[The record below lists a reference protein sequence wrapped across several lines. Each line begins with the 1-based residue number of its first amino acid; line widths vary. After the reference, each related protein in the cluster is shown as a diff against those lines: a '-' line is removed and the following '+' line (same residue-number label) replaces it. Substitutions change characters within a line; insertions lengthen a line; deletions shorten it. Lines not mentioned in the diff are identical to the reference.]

1 MTKFWQTW
9 IPVRRIFTVLAAFLS
24 LLLLI
29 ACGLIID
36 EMMSK
41 SLLKNDVFTTDL
53 IAAQAINTPANTSSA
68 VNNTSKKPSNEILQR
83 GAYLA
88 QVGNCAACH
97 TARGGAAF
105 AGGKPIATPFGTV
118 YTSNITPDP
127 ATGIG
132 RWSADAFYRAM
143 HEGRSADGHLLTP
156 AFPYPNYTHVT
167 RADSDDL
174 HAYFIH
180 SVTPVAQPNRSHD
193 LPFPFNTQVALAFW
207 RLMFFEKAAETVSST
222 GNTVATNSVAAQ
234 AINTTAKIINKG
246 ENGNLELKTD
256 QNTEPADIQR
266 GAYLVRGLGHCS
278 ACHAQRNALGASVK
292 NQFSDQFLSGALMPM
307 HDWYAPSLVDKLEAG
322 VAHLPRQDVVSLL
335 KTGIAPNASMLGPM
349 AEVVAGSTQF
359 WTDADLT
366 ATAAYLQSLPQI
378 DTKTSTK
385 SSTSNK
391 LATAQPKPVLFD
403 KGAELFTQHCAT
415 CHGEQGQGMRVE
427 GNVALPALAG
437 NRAITLPNTTN
448 LVRILLA
455 GGYAPSTAGNPRPF
469 GMPPFVHVLN
479 DTDIAAVTTYIR
491 NAWGNQADSVTA
503 ADVIR
508 VRRGVE

>member
-1 MTKFWQTW
+1 MNAPWSRRT
-9 IPVRRIFTVLAAFLS
+9 PVRRIFTVLTAFLTFLFVIAS
-24 LLLLI
+24 GLLVREI
-29 ACGLIID
+29 YA
-36 EMMSK
+36 
-41 SLLKNDVFTTDL
+41 TDL
-53 IAAQAINTPANTSSA
+53 IAAHAINMPAIGQNRA
-68 VNNTSKKPSNEILQR
+68 LKKDALIDVSQVER

-88 QVGNCAACH
+88 KVGNCAACH

-105 AGGKPIATPFGTV
+105 AGGKAISTPFGTV
-118 YTSNITPDP
+118 YTSNITSDA

-132 RWSADAFYRAM
+132 KWSADAFYRAM

-156 AFPYPNYTHVT
+156 AFPYPNYTHIT

-174 HAYFIH
+174 YSYFMHGIA
-180 SVTPVAQPNRSHD
+180 PVAQVNKPHD
-193 LPFPFNTQVALAFW
+193 LPFPFNTQLALAFW
-207 RLMFFEKAAETVSST
+207 RALFFEKADAVVDSHPKNNI
-222 GNTVATNSVAAQ
+222 NTIAAQ
-234 AINTTAKIINKG
+234 AVNTPASGKNEGKNDG
-246 ENGNLELKTD
+246 FEQKTILNF
-256 QNTEPADIQR
+256 QNSDIQR

-278 ACHAQRNALGASVK
+278 ACHAERNALGASVN
-292 NQFSDQFLSGALMPM
+292 NQFSDQLLGGALMPM
-307 HDWYAPSLVDKLEAG
+307 RDWYAPSLVDPAEAG
-322 VAHLPRQDVVSLL
+322 VAHLPRQDVVALL

-359 WTDADLT
+359 WTDADLQ

-378 DTKTSTK
+378 SAQFDVKTSTK
-385 SSTSNK
+385 SAASDKSKSVFN
-391 LATAQPKPVLFD
+391 KPVLFD

-415 CHGEQGQGMRVE
+415 CHGEQGQGIRVE

-479 DTDIAAVTTYIR
+479 DEDIAAVTTYIR
-491 NAWGNQADSVTA
+491 NAWGNQAASVTA
-503 ADVIR
+503 ADVVR
-508 VRRGVE
+508 QRRGVMQ

>member
-1 MTKFWQTW
+1 MIAHWHVW
-9 IPVRRIFTVLAAFLS
+9 SPVRRIFAVLAAFLS
-24 LLLLI
+24 LLVLI
-29 ACGLIID
+29 ACGLILN
-36 EMMSK
+36 E
-41 SLLKNDVFTTDL
+41 LCAADL
-53 IAAQAINTPANTSSA
+53 IAPQAINTLVTAKNYTKNSLFKA
-68 VNNTSKKPSNEILQR
+68 TLER

-88 QVGNCAACH
+88 KVGNCTACH

-105 AGGKPIATPFGTV
+105 AGGKAISTPFGTV
-118 YTSNITPDP
+118 YTSNITPDA

-132 RWSADAFYRAM
+132 KWSANAFYRAL

-156 AFPYPNYTHVT
+156 AFPYPNYTHIT

-174 HAYFIH
+174 HAYFMH
-180 SVTPVAQPNRSHD
+180 SVAPVAQPNKAHD
-193 LPFPFNTQVALAFW
+193 LPFPYNTQVALAFW
-207 RLMFFEKAAETVSST
+207 RTLFIKKADESNFK
-222 GNTVATNSVAAQ
+222 NTINNIVPK
-234 AINTTAKIINKG
+234 AINTPATSKNIALNEGVKT
-246 ENGNLELKTD
+246 ENS
-256 QNTEPADIQR
+256 DIQR

-278 ACHAQRNALGASVK
+278 ACHAERNALGASV
-292 NQFSDQFLSGALMPM
+292 NDQFGDQFLSGALMPM
-307 HDWYAPSLVDKLEAG
+307 RDWYAPSLVDPAEAG
-322 VAHLPRQDVVSLL
+322 VAHLPRQDVVALL

-359 WTDADLT
+359 WTDADLQ
-366 ATAAYLQSLPQI
+366 ATAAYLQSLPQLAV
-378 DTKTSTK
+378 KNSTK
-385 SSTSNK
+385 STTFDKS
-391 LATAQPKPVLFD
+391 KPVLFD

-479 DTDIAAVTTYIR
+479 DDDIAAVTTYIR
-491 NAWGNQADSVTA
+491 NAWGNQAASVTA
-503 ADVIR
+503 ADVVR
-508 VRRGVE
+508 QRRGVMP

>member
-1 MTKFWQTW
+1 
-9 IPVRRIFTVLAAFLS
+9 L
-24 LLLLI
+24 
-29 ACGLIID
+29 
-36 EMMSK
+36 
-41 SLLKNDVFTTDL
+41 
-53 IAAQAINTPANTSSA
+53 
-68 VNNTSKKPSNEILQR
+68 
-83 GAYLA
+83 
-88 QVGNCAACH
+88 
-97 TARGGAAF
+97 
-105 AGGKPIATPFGTV
+105 AGGKAISTPFGTV
-118 YTSNITPDP
+118 YTSNITPDA

-132 RWSADAFYRAM
+132 KWSADAFYRAM

-156 AFPYPNYTHVT
+156 AFPYPNYTHIT

-174 HAYFIH
+174 YAYFMH
-180 SVTPVAQPNRSHD
+180 SVAPVAQINKAHD

-207 RLMFFEKAAETVSST
+207 RTLFFEKSDENNAK
-222 GNTVATNSVAAQ
+222 NTMNIVASQ
-234 AINTTAKIINKG
+234 AINTPVAG
-246 ENGNLELKTD
+246 ENKASSEGVKTD
-256 QNTEPADIQR
+256 RTDIQR

-278 ACHAQRNALGASVK
+278 ACHAERNALGASI
-292 NQFSDQFLSGALMPM
+292 NDRFGNEFLGGALMPM
-307 HDWYAPSLVDKLEAG
+307 RDWYAPSLVNPAEAG
-322 VAHLPRQDVVSLL
+322 VAHLPLQDVIALL

-359 WTDADLT
+359 WTDADLI

-378 DTKTSTK
+378 SEKITTK
-385 SSTSNK
+385 SISSDK
-391 LATAQPKPVLFD
+391 SKPVLFD

-479 DTDIAAVTTYIR
+479 DDDIAAVTTYIR
-491 NAWGNQADSVTA
+491 NAWGNQAASVTA
-503 ADVIR
+503 ADVVR
-508 VRRGVE
+508 QRRGVMQ

>member
-1 MTKFWQTW
+1 MNAPWSRRT
-9 IPVRRIFTVLAAFLS
+9 PVRRIFTVLTAFLTFLFVIAS
-24 LLLLI
+24 GLLVREI
-29 ACGLIID
+29 YA
-36 EMMSK
+36 
-41 SLLKNDVFTTDL
+41 TDL
-53 IAAQAINTPANTSSA
+53 IAAHAINMPAIGQNRA
-68 VNNTSKKPSNEILQR
+68 LKKDALIDVSQVER

-88 QVGNCAACH
+88 KVGNCAACH

-105 AGGKPIATPFGTV
+105 AGGKAISTPFGTV
-118 YTSNITPDP
+118 YTSNITSDA

-132 RWSADAFYRAM
+132 KWSADAFYRAM

-156 AFPYPNYTHVT
+156 AFPYPNYTHIT

-174 HAYFIH
+174 YSYFMHGIA
-180 SVTPVAQPNRSHD
+180 PVAQVNKPHD
-193 LPFPFNTQVALAFW
+193 LPFPFNTQLALAFW
-207 RLMFFEKAAETVSST
+207 RALFFEKADAVVDSHPKNNI
-222 GNTVATNSVAAQ
+222 NTIAAQ
-234 AINTTAKIINKG
+234 AVNTPASGKNEGKNDG
-246 ENGNLELKTD
+246 FEQKTILNF
-256 QNTEPADIQR
+256 QNSDIQR

-278 ACHAQRNALGASVK
+278 ACHAERNALGASVN
-292 NQFSDQFLSGALMPM
+292 NQFSDQLLGGALMPM
-307 HDWYAPSLVDKLEAG
+307 RDWYAPSLVDPAEAG
-322 VAHLPRQDVVSLL
+322 VAHLPRQDVVALL

-359 WTDADLT
+359 WTDADLQ

-378 DTKTSTK
+378 SAQFDVKTSTK
-385 SSTSNK
+385 S
-391 LATAQPKPVLFD
+391 TASDKSKSVFNKPVLFD

-415 CHGEQGQGMRVE
+415 CHGEQGQGIRVE

-479 DTDIAAVTTYIR
+479 DEDIAAVTTYIR
-491 NAWGNQADSVTA
+491 NAWGNQAASVTA
-503 ADVIR
+503 ADVVR
-508 VRRGVE
+508 QRRGVMQ